1 MVEHAKWHYPESRM
15 GSMGKQKGILKTK
28 RYSLDT
34 GDLIMEKAWKFP
46 LADQLALAEQLAT
59 VGTLADQLATVG
71 RTGRLAYSAQ
81 SRAIFVNQE
90 PAQARDQGAGS
101 SARQSG
107 GVGKRRRE
115 VGERSISAKRAK
127 KTRDDLVNVNPITA
141 PPDTSPADPSPSLR
155 DSPLSPSLRDF
166 PLWAY
171 CPPPPSRRPSPPV
184 PEGQG
189 DDVNA
194 LLQLWS
200 LCAASPQVSTALSSS
215 PAPRPSPPVPDDQ
228 GADVNSFLHIWS
240 LLATSPQVSPA
251 LPPSPPPRPSAPVPE
266 GQAAD
271 VNPVVEVS
279 ISGYSPA
286 FSRDPSPSHPVPP
299 VTTQMTEAE
308 LRLWDQDW

>member
-81 SRAIFVNQE
+81 SRATFVNQE

-107 GVGKRRRE
+107 GVGKRRIE

-127 KTRDDLVNVNPITA
+127 KTRD
-141 PPDTSPADPSPSLR
+141 DPSPSLR

-171 CPPPPSRRPSPPV
+171 CPPPPTRRPSPPV
-184 PEGQG
+184 SEGQG
-189 DDVNA
+189 DDANA
-194 LLQLWS
+194 LLQLWD
-200 LCAASPQVSTALSSS
+200 LCEASPQVSTALSSS